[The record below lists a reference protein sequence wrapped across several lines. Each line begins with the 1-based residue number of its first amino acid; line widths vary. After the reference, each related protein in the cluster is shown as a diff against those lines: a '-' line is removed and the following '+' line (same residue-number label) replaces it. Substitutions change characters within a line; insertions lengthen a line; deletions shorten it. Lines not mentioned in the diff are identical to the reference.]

1 MAEGA
6 AAAEDY
12 AELRALPA
20 PVGMAGPVIRGFGR
34 GSKQLGIP
42 TANLDAQAQGGVVD
56 ALPAGVYFGWAS
68 VGASADVHKMVMS
81 IGWCVRRQSSADLVA
96 ASRRRHHRR
105 HAAATAATAMPPP
118 PPPPALSPPRRN
130 PYYGNERKTIEPHLL
145 HAFERDFYGEEL
157 RLLVTGYLRP
167 EKNYPSLEALIAAIH
182 ADIKTADEQLAG
194 APHAA
199 HRAHVALAPGGPR
212 AAGESEA
219 PR

>member
-1 MAEGA
+1 
-6 AAAEDY
+6 
-12 AELRALPA
+12 
-20 PVGMAGPVIRGFGR
+20 
-34 GSKQLGIP
+34 
-42 TANLDAQAQGGVVD
+42 
-56 ALPAGVYFGWAS
+56 
-68 VGASADVHKMVMS
+68 
-81 IGWCVRRQSSADLVA
+81 
-96 ASRRRHHRR
+96 
-105 HAAATAATAMPPP
+105 MPPP

-130 PYYGNERKTIEPHLL
+130 QYYGNERKTIEPHLL